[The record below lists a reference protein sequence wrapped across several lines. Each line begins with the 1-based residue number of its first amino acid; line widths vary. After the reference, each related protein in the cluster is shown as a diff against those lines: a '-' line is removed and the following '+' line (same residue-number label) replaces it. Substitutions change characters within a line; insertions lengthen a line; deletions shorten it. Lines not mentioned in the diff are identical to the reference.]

1 MKNNRL
7 TLLLLTVALLLTAN
21 LSQILHAQT
30 DYSSRKA
37 TSRIG
42 VGVGAAIGIAL
53 PTGGDLPDSIEA
65 APGFAFRG
73 GINLTY
79 PITRTFGVLFNG
91 GLDLRSIGKKVS
103 GQSTSQ
109 SYGVSYLFLEP
120 GVSVSAFRLSLNIG
134 LPSNLTLPDSGAVPA
149 TKDDLE
155 MMLEPRL
162 GATLVLMDEKEWWLG
177 LNVDV
182 GLALN
187 KLYKDEAITRLVL
200 EKDVPAMSMLS
211 AHLGVTWQYGIPGT
225 GGF

>member
-1 MKNNRL
+1 MKNNRP
-7 TLLLLTVALLLTAN
+7 TLLILTIVVLLTTGF
-21 LSQILHAQT
+21 SQFLHAQT

-37 TSRIG
+37 TSRL
-42 VGVGAAIGIAL
+42 GVGAGASIGIAL
-53 PTGGDLPDSIEA
+53 PTGGSLPDSIEA

-73 GINLTY
+73 GINITY

-91 GLDLRSIGKKVS
+91 GLDMRSIGKKVS
-103 GQSTSQ
+103 GQSNSQ

-134 LPSNLTLPDSGAVPA
+134 LPSSLTLPDSGFVPA
-149 TKDDLE
+149 TKEDLE
-155 MMLEPRL
+155 MMLEPRI

-187 KLYKDEAITRLVL
+187 KLYKDNRIAELVL